1 MFGLFK
7 KKPKTVPVDMGEEY
21 FRHRNIVSIISNLAM
36 DYVDYKHDIGD
47 PKWFVD
53 AHAELTNHREWFQDK
68 VNEYQKT
75 LKLLKHSSSNNDY
88 TVLVSKLER
97 YKSSLEYCDTAF
109 STLEHARQIYH
120 IRNN

>member
-7 KKPKTVPVDMGEEY
+7 KKPKTVPVNMEDEY
-21 FRHRNIVSIISNLAM
+21 FSHRNNVSIISDLAM
-36 DYVDYKHDIGD
+36 GYVDYKNDIGD

-53 AHAELTNHREWFQDK
+53 AHAELTNHRDWFQDK
-68 VNEYQKT
+68 VNEYQKVV
-75 LKLLKHSSSNNDY
+75 KLFKYSLPDNDY

-97 YKSSLEYCDTAF
+97 YKSSLEYCATVF
-109 STLEHARQIYH
+109 GILEHARQIYH